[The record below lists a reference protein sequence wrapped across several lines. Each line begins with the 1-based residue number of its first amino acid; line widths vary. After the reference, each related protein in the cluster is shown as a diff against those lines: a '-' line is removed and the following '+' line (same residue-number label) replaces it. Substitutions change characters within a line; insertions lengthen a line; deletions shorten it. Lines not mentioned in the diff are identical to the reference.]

1 MGSVSGDSVIDYG
14 KVYDIIRFVYNTLGT
29 KVFSGDCI
37 EVSLVEGDVQIS
49 LFSVVGKNKE
59 EVIGSMKYD
68 VNSLSGELAYLV
80 DIMVV
85 SNLVSCII
93 RVDESEENLVSEKCR
108 KLTGLGCSKLEIG
121 EKLVDGSRL
130 VAKGSD
136 GAYFY
141 LKLLRDFFCGSTRS
155 DMGTK
160 VLERFYSSGSN
171 CCLNIDTVEN
181 GYKVFL
187 SVENEL
193 EGTIHFNN
201 DLVITEISE
210 ELLLIR
216 KSEDWENSIA
226 RVFISLDEGLNCVL
240 SKLDYVKYAD
250 WNVERVDLVNVVTV
264 DSISERGCLDCHCYL
279 GITDGKDSI

>member
-1 MGSVSGDSVIDYG
+1 MGSVSGDSVIDYD
-14 KVYDIIRFVYNTLGT
+14 KVCDIIRFVYNALGT

-49 LFSVVGKNKE
+49 LFSVVGKNTK
-59 EVIGSMKYD
+59 EVIGSLKYG
-68 VNSLSGELAYLV
+68 VNALSSELAYLV

-85 SNLVSCII
+85 SNLESSII
-93 RVDESEENLVSEKCR
+93 RVDESEKNLVSEKCR

-121 EKLVDGSRL
+121 EKLVDGSGL

-201 DLVITEISE
+201 DLVITGISE

-240 SKLDYVKYAD
+240 SKLNYVKYAD

>member
-1 MGSVSGDSVIDYG
+1 MGSCSSILDYG
-14 KVYDIIRFVYNTLGT
+14 KICGIIKFVYKSLGM

-37 EVSLVEGDVQIS
+37 EICLVEGNVQVS

-59 EVIGSMKYD
+59 EVIGSLKYD

-80 DIMVV
+80 DILVV

-93 RVDESEENLVSEKCR
+93 RVDESEKNLVSEKCR

-121 EKLVDGSRL
+121 EKLLDGSGL
-130 VAKGSD
+130 VVNGLDSAN
-136 GAYFY
+136 FY

-160 VLERFYSSGSN
+160 ILERFYSSGSN

-193 EGTIHFNN
+193 KGTIHFNN
-201 DLVITEISE
+201 DLVITGISE
-210 ELLLIR
+210 ELLLVR
-216 KSEDWENSIA
+216 KSEDWESSLT

-250 WNVERVDLVNVVTV
+250 WNVEMVDLVNVVTV

-279 GITDGKDSI
+279 GVTDGKDSI